1 MKPTALQGLE
11 LCRAFFAEC
20 GQPLLAA
27 HFPGLPYAA
36 ALLGYG
42 SDVLGYDDAT
52 SRDHMWGPRFYL
64 FLREEDIAAAPQLM
78 EVFRQNLPVEFMG
91 FSVNFSAPDPADGG
105 VRVPEPVDCGPVNPL
120 IFIHTPGGYIEGY
133 LGKYPPDTYDEA
145 DWLCFD
151 EQRLLA
157 LTSGEVFHDG
167 IGLARL
173 RGQLAFYPDTVWRYL
188 LASQWAN
195 LAQEQ
200 AFIQRT
206 AQTGDELGSRILAA
220 RTAERLMRLALL
232 YRRQYAPYSKWF
244 GRAFSELCLGNHL
257 PELLEEALAASD
269 GDARQEALV
278 LAQLTVGKMH
288 NDSALTE
295 PLPLSIEPYFS
306 RSSIRV
312 IYADRFAY
320 ALQATLAGTALE
332 GVPLL
337 GTMSQLHLTNLLASE
352 QYIDRLRPLYTQ
364 PKTP

>member
-20 GQPLLAA
+20 GRPLLAA

-105 VRVPEPVDCGPVNPL
+105 VRVPEPVDCSPVNPL

-257 PELLEEALAASD
+257 PELLEEALAAPD

-332 GVPLL
+332 GIPLL

-352 QYIDRLRPLYTQ
+352 QYIGRLRPLYTQ

>member
-1 MKPTALQGLE
+1 MIGVK
-11 LCRAFFAEC
+11 
-20 GQPLLAA
+20 
-27 HFPGLPYAA
+27 
-36 ALLGYG
+36 
-42 SDVLGYDDAT
+42 
-52 SRDHMWGPRFYL
+52 
-64 FLREEDIAAAPQLM
+64 
-78 EVFRQNLPVEFMG
+78 VFRQRAGNG
-91 FSVNFSAPDPADGG
+91 TKA
-105 VRVPEPVDCGPVNPL
+105 
-120 IFIHTPGGYIEGY
+120 
-133 LGKYPPDTYDEA
+133 
-145 DWLCFD
+145 
-151 EQRLLA
+151 A
-157 LTSGEVFHDG
+157 L
-167 IGLARL
+167 
-173 RGQLAFYPDTVWRYL
+173 W
-188 LASQWAN
+188 
-195 LAQEQ
+195 
-200 AFIQRT
+200 
-206 AQTGDELGSRILAA
+206 
-220 RTAERLMRLALL
+220 
-232 YRRQYAPYSKWF
+232 
-244 GRAFSELCLGNHL
+244 LGNHL